1 MIKYIY
7 LFTKYFIMVIM
18 SIIAIFYFCFLN
30 VEVKLEWYG
39 FVDVVTRDDFEEY
52 QECNSADLYNM
63 RSGEA

>member
-1 MIKYIY
+1 
-7 LFTKYFIMVIM
+7 MVIM